1 VPHRL
6 RRPDASEQIHD
17 HAIPQKFPDET
28 QNHEGNN
35 VRQHDRDEIRIGIAS
50 LLGVPGIQKTF
61 HGGSGGS
68 SNDARHFSNWS
79 IFFQNLFLGTFF
91 EKVRLNVPSVLSI
104 DMATN
109 TEVEFMKQM
118 SDRGLAPVTDQEN
131 TVVNTATAADAAA
144 EMQTLKEII
153 VAWREVEVEVTGLSS
168 QIREKKKKQ
177 KTMEDMIL
185 RIMKKNNI
193 GALDLK
199 GSGGRLLYRRHTTK
213 GTLNVKSLTEMLT
226 QHLKSETAATDALK
240 FINEHR
246 GAKVKESL
254 MYERAAE

>member
-1 VPHRL
+1 
-6 RRPDASEQIHD
+6 
-17 HAIPQKFPDET
+17 
-28 QNHEGNN
+28 
-35 VRQHDRDEIRIGIAS
+35 
-50 LLGVPGIQKTF
+50 
-61 HGGSGGS
+61 
-68 SNDARHFSNWS
+68 
-79 IFFQNLFLGTFF
+79 
-91 EKVRLNVPSVLSI
+91 
-104 DMATN
+104 MATN

-118 SDRGLAPVTDQEN
+118 SDRGLAPAATADQEN
-131 TVVNTATAADAAA
+131 IVVNTASAADAAT

-254 MYERAAE
+254 MYEKSAE

>member
-1 VPHRL
+1 
-6 RRPDASEQIHD
+6 
-17 HAIPQKFPDET
+17 
-28 QNHEGNN
+28 
-35 VRQHDRDEIRIGIAS
+35 
-50 LLGVPGIQKTF
+50 
-61 HGGSGGS
+61 
-68 SNDARHFSNWS
+68 
-79 IFFQNLFLGTFF
+79 
-91 EKVRLNVPSVLSI
+91 
-104 DMATN
+104 MATN

-118 SDRGLAPVTDQEN
+118 SDRGLAPTATGDQEN

>member
-1 VPHRL
+1 
-6 RRPDASEQIHD
+6 
-17 HAIPQKFPDET
+17 
-28 QNHEGNN
+28 
-35 VRQHDRDEIRIGIAS
+35 
-50 LLGVPGIQKTF
+50 
-61 HGGSGGS
+61 
-68 SNDARHFSNWS
+68 
-79 IFFQNLFLGTFF
+79 
-91 EKVRLNVPSVLSI
+91 
-104 DMATN
+104 MATN

-118 SDRGLAPVTDQEN
+118 SDRGLTPASSTTDQEN
-131 TVVNTATAADAAA
+131 TVVNTAADAAT

>member
-1 VPHRL
+1 
-6 RRPDASEQIHD
+6 
-17 HAIPQKFPDET
+17 
-28 QNHEGNN
+28 
-35 VRQHDRDEIRIGIAS
+35 
-50 LLGVPGIQKTF
+50 
-61 HGGSGGS
+61 
-68 SNDARHFSNWS
+68 
-79 IFFQNLFLGTFF
+79 
-91 EKVRLNVPSVLSI
+91 
-104 DMATN
+104 MATN

-153 VAWREVEVEVTGLSS
+153 VAWREVEVDVTALSS

-254 MYERAAE
+254 MYEKSAE

>member
-1 VPHRL
+1 LAGKSPFLGTLLVPRRGLGASSGRL
-6 RRPDASEQIHD
+6 PPFLKKSVQ
-17 HAIPQKFPDET
+17 T
-28 QNHEGNN
+28 
-35 VRQHDRDEIRIGIAS
+35 
-50 LLGVPGIQKTF
+50 
-61 HGGSGGS
+61 
-68 SNDARHFSNWS
+68 
-79 IFFQNLFLGTFF
+79 FLGTFF
-91 EKVRLNVPSVLSI
+91 KKVRLNVPSVLSI

-118 SDRGLAPVTDQEN
+118 SDRGLAPTGAGSTDQEN
-131 TVVNTATAADAAA
+131 TVVNTAAAADAAT